1 VSTSL
6 LKKALTNYLAEI
18 EGVQAVAVCDR
29 DGLII
34 ASEGREEAGSEN
46 VIGVI
51 STILDGYIERIKS
64 EFGTEST
71 FFNITTTGDKKFAYC
86 SMGPHSI
93 LTSIARQET
102 SDVEL
107 RVFSEHI
114 AGKVEL
120 ILEENENISL
130 EIPEIIRVLSKTR
143 GGKLPAGEFSNKLIL
158 TGDYQVGK
166 TSLINRFIDNSFSES
181 YISTLQVEISKKIME
196 VSAET
201 KVNFIIWDIAG
212 QRKTI
217 KPNFYSGANAAFMV
231 VDRTRKET
239 LENINIWYDEIKA
252 TVKAKI
258 PVVLVGNKTDMV
270 DSIEVSEEDLK
281 EFAQKRGFHYILTSA
296 KTGENV
302 NDTFLYIAYKV
313 METV

>member
-1 VSTSL
+1 MSTSL
-6 LKKALTNYLAEI
+6 LKKALTNFLVEI

-34 ASEGREEAGSEN
+34 ASEGREDAGSEN

-93 LTSIARQET
+93 LTSIASQET
-102 SDVEL
+102 SDVAL
-107 RVFSEHI
+107 RVFSEHV
-114 AGKVEL
+114 AGKIEL

-143 GGKLPAGEFSNKLIL
+143 GGKLPAGEFGNKLIL
-158 TGDYQVGK
+158 TGDYKVGK
-166 TSLINRFIDNSFSES
+166 TSLIKRFIDNSFKES
-181 YISTLQVEISKKIME
+181 YISTLQVEISKKTME
-196 VSAET
+196 ISAET

-212 QRKTI
+212 QRRTI
-217 KPNFYSGANAAFMV
+217 KPNFYTGANAAFMV

>member
-1 VSTSL
+1 MSTSL
-6 LKKALTNYLAEI
+6 LKIALTNYLNEV
-18 EGVQAVAVCDR
+18 EGVYAVAACDR

-34 ASEGREEAGSEN
+34 ASEGREDAGSEN

-64 EFGTEST
+64 EFGTESN

-86 SMGPHSI
+86 SMGKHSI
-93 LTSIARQET
+93 LTSIASQDT
-102 SDVEL
+102 SDVKL

-114 AGKVEL
+114 AGKIEL
-120 ILEENENISL
+120 LLEGNEDISL

-143 GGKLPAGEFSNKLIL
+143 GGVLPAGEYSNKLIL

-166 TSLINRFIDNSFSES
+166 TSLIKRFIENSFTNS
-181 YISTLQVEISKKIME
+181 YISTLQVEISKKTME
-196 VSAET
+196 VSEET

-217 KPNFYSGANAAFMV
+217 KPNFYTGANAAFMV

-239 LENINIWYDEIKA
+239 LENINTWYDEIKT

-270 DSIEVSEEDLK
+270 DSIVVSEEELK
-281 EFAQKRGFHYILTSA
+281 EFAQKRGFHYIMTSA

-302 NDTFLYIAYKV
+302 NDAFLYVAYKV

>member
-1 VSTSL
+1 MSTHL
-6 LKKALTNYLAEI
+6 LKIALTNYLNEI
-18 EGVQAVAVCDR
+18 EGVLAVAVSDR

-34 ASEGREEAGSEN
+34 ASEGREDAGSEN

-64 EFGTEST
+64 EFGTSNT
-71 FFNITTTGDKKFAYC
+71 FFNITITGDKKFSYC
-86 SMGPHSI
+86 SMGPRSI
-93 LTSIARQET
+93 LTSIATQDT
-102 SDVEL
+102 SDVAL
-107 RVFSEHI
+107 RVFSEHV
-114 AGKVEL
+114 AGKIEL
-120 ILEENENISL
+120 LLEGNEDISL
-130 EIPEIIRVLSKTR
+130 NIPEIIRVLSKTR
-143 GGKLPAGEFSNKLIL
+143 GGKLPAGEYSNKLIL

-166 TSLINRFIDNSFSES
+166 TSLINRFIDNSFSEN
-181 YISTLQVEISKKIME
+181 YISTLQVQISKKSMD

-212 QRKTI
+212 QRNTV
-217 KPNFYSGANAAFMV
+217 KPNFYLGANAAFMV

-239 LENINIWYDEIKA
+239 LENIEMWYNELRSA
-252 TVKAKI
+252 VKTNI
-258 PVVLVGNKTDMV
+258 PVVLVGNKTDMI
-270 DSIEVSEEDLK
+270 DSIEVSEEDLR
-281 EFAQKRGFHYILTSA
+281 EFAQKKGFHYILTSA

>member
-1 VSTSL
+1 MSTHL
-6 LKKALTNYLAEI
+6 LKIALTKYLNEV
-18 EGVQAVAVCDR
+18 EGVLAVAACDR

-34 ASEGREEAGSEN
+34 ASEGREDAGSEN

-64 EFGTEST
+64 EFGTESN

-93 LTSIARQET
+93 LTSIASQDT
-102 SDVEL
+102 SDVKL

-120 ILEENENISL
+120 LLEGNEDISL

-166 TSLINRFIDNSFSES
+166 TSLIKRFIESSFSES
-181 YISTLQVEISKKIME
+181 YISTLQVEISKKTME

-217 KPNFYSGANAAFMV
+217 KPNFYTGANAAFMV
-231 VDRTRKET
+231 IDRTRKET
-239 LENINIWYDEIKA
+239 LENINIWYDEIKT

-258 PVVLVGNKTDMV
+258 PIVVVGNKTDMV
-270 DSIEVSEEDLK
+270 DSIVVSEEEMK

-302 NDTFLYIAYKV
+302 NDAFLYIAYKV

>member
-1 VSTSL
+1 MSTSL
-6 LKKALTNYLAEI
+6 LKTALMNYLNEVD
-18 EGVQAVAVCDR
+18 GVFAVAACDR

-34 ASEGREEAGSEN
+34 ASEGKEGAENEN

-51 STILDGYIERIKS
+51 STILDSYIDRIKS
-64 EFGTEST
+64 EFGTESN

-93 LTSIARQET
+93 LTSIASPDT
-102 SDVEL
+102 SDVKL

-120 ILEENENISL
+120 ILEGNEEISL
-130 EIPEIIRVLSKTR
+130 EIPEIIRVLSNTR
-143 GGKLPAGEFSNKLIL
+143 GGKLPAGEYGNKLIL

-166 TSLINRFIDNSFSES
+166 SSLIKRFIENKFTES
-181 YISTLQVEISKKIME
+181 YISTLGVEISKKTIL
-196 VSAET
+196 VGAET

-212 QRKTI
+212 QRKTV
-217 KPNFYSGANAAFMV
+217 KPNFYTGANAAFMV
-231 VDRTRKET
+231 VDRTRTET
-239 LENINIWYDEIKA
+239 LDNINTWYDEIK
-252 TVKAKI
+252 TIVKAKI
-258 PVVLVGNKTDMV
+258 PVVLVGNKTDMT
-270 DSIEVSEEDLK
+270 DSIVVSEDDLK

-302 NDTFLYIAYKV
+302 NDAFLYIAFKV
-313 METV
+313 LETV

>member
-1 VSTSL
+1 MSTHL
-6 LKKALTNYLAEI
+6 LKIALTSYLNEV
-18 EGVQAVAVCDR
+18 EGVLAVAACDR

-34 ASEGREEAGSEN
+34 ASEGREDAGSEN

-64 EFGTEST
+64 EFGTESN

-86 SMGPHSI
+86 SMGSHSI
-93 LTSIARQET
+93 LTSIASQDT
-102 SDVEL
+102 SDVKL

-114 AGKVEL
+114 AGKIEL
-120 ILEENENISL
+120 LLGGNEDISL

-143 GGKLPAGEFSNKLIL
+143 GGKLPAGEYSNKLIL

-166 TSLINRFIDNSFSES
+166 TSLITRFIESKFNES
-181 YISTLQVEISKKIME
+181 YISTLQVEISKKTME
-196 VSAET
+196 ISTET

-217 KPNFYSGANAAFMV
+217 KPNFYTGANAAFMV

-239 LENINIWYDEIKA
+239 LENINTWYDEIKT

-270 DSIEVSEEDLK
+270 DSIVVSEEELK

-302 NDTFLYIAYKV
+302 NDAFLYIAYKV

>member
-86 SMGPHSI
+86 SMGSHSI
-93 LTSIARQET
+93 LTSIANQET
-102 SDVEL
+102 SDVAL

-114 AGKVEL
+114 AGKIEL

-166 TSLINRFIDNSFSES
+166 TSLIKRFIDNSFNES
-181 YISTLQVEISKKIME
+181 YISTLQVEISKKTMK

-217 KPNFYSGANAAFMV
+217 KPNFYTGANAAFMV
-231 VDRTRKET
+231 VDRTRNET
-239 LENINIWYDEIKA
+239 LENINVWYDEIK
-252 TVKAKI
+252 TIIKAKI
-258 PVVLVGNKTDMV
+258 TVILVGNKTDMV
-270 DSIEVSEEDLK
+270 DSIEVSEEDLR

-302 NDTFLYIAYKV
+302 NDMFLYVAYKV

>member
-6 LKKALTNYLAEI
+6 LKTALTNYLKEI
-18 EGVQAVAVCDR
+18 EGVLAVAVCDR
-29 DGLII
+29 NGLII
-34 ASEGREEAGSEN
+34 ASEGREETGSEN

-64 EFGTEST
+64 EFGTESN

-93 LTSIARQET
+93 LTSIASPDT
-102 SDVEL
+102 SDVKL

-114 AGKVEL
+114 AGKIEL
-120 ILEENENISL
+120 ILEDYEEISL

-143 GGKLPAGEFSNKLIL
+143 GGKLPEGEYSNKLIL

-166 TSLINRFIDNSFSES
+166 SSLISRFIENTFSES
-181 YISTLQVEISKKIME
+181 YISTLGVEISKKTME
-196 VSAET
+196 VSDET

-212 QRKTI
+212 QRKTV
-217 KPNFYSGANAAFMV
+217 KPNFYTGANAAFMV

-239 LENINIWYDEIKA
+239 LENINTWYDEIKS

-258 PVVLVGNKTDMV
+258 PIVLVGNKTDMI
-270 DSIEVSEEDLK
+270 DSLVISEEEIK
-281 EFAQKRGFHYILTSA
+281 EFAQKKGFHYILTSA

-302 NDTFLYIAYKV
+302 NDAFLYIAYKV